1 MRVAFPPNMILSQHQ
16 KYLSDDL
23 VFLSRNP
30 SFSYPLLWQSQESI
44 KVLIECI
51 AARKGFPGVKFE
63 FKEVR
68 EPSGFRLVASLSRFD
83 VPFGFRIQLS
93 WFNRA

>member
-1 MRVAFPPNMILSQHQ
+1 MSKQRWFGQTDLLSPSKQNIMLEPEESGFSTKYDTLSAQ
-16 KYLSDDL
+16 KFLSDDL

-51 AARKGFPGVKFE
+51 AARKGFP
-63 FKEVR
+63 R
-68 EPSGFRLVASLSRFD
+68 S
-83 VPFGFRIQLS
+83 
-93 WFNRA
+93 